1 MFSFLNFLFSQI
13 FGIKNPVSADPN
25 LYNALLQGS
34 QDNGK
39 KVKKIKN
46 NKKSGY
52 RSLSN
57 WIFEKVFINDHA
69 HF

>member
-25 LYNALLQGS
+25 SYSALLQGS

-39 KVKKIKN
+39 KVK
-46 NKKSGY
+46 NKKKKK
-52 RSLSN
+52 
-57 WIFEKVFINDHA
+57 WISKSF
-69 HF
+69 

>member
-57 WIFEKVFINDHA
+57 
-69 HF
+69 